1 MLFLAPGAPVG
12 LTTPRRSVPAIGPAG
27 SVIGGPL
34 DLLRALRR
42 QRALLAWNRAQPRPV
57 AFRHCPDRVWQRR
70 SALLTLVS
78 GRPEPRGRI
87 RS

>member
-1 MLFLAPGAPVG
+1 MLFFAPGAPVG
-12 LTTPRRSVPAIGPAG
+12 LTAPPRSVPVIGPVG
-27 SVIGGPL
+27 SASHGPL
-34 DLLRALRR
+34 DLLRGLRR
-42 QRALLAWNRAQPRPV
+42 QRALLAWNRAQPRPA

-78 GRPEPRGRI
+78 GRPEPGGRI

>member
-1 MLFLAPGAPVG
+1 MLFFAPGAPVG
-12 LTTPRRSVPAIGPAG
+12 LTAPPPSVPVTEPARSG
-27 SVIGGPL
+27 IPGPL
-34 DLLRALRR
+34 DLLRGLRR
-42 QRALLAWNRAQPRPV
+42 QRALLAWNRAQPRPA

-78 GRPEPRGRI
+78 GRPKPGGRI

>member
-1 MLFLAPGAPVG
+1 MLFVAPGAPVG
-12 LTTPRRSVPAIGPAG
+12 LTAPPRLVPMISLAG
-27 SVIGGPL
+27 SGIRGPR
-34 DLLRALRR
+34 DLLRGLRR
-42 QRALLAWNRAQPRPV
+42 QRALLAWNRAQPRPA

-78 GRPEPRGRI
+78 GRPEPGGRI